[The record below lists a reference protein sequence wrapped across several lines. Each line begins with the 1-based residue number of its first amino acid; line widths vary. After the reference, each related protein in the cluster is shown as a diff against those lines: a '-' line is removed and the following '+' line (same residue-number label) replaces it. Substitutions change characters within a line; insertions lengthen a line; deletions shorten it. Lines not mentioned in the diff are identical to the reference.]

1 MDELIQKL
9 KDIVK
14 NSNRIVAF
22 TGAEISSESG
32 IPTYRGTGGL
42 WSKYDPAIYANIDF
56 FYGILH
62 IIGISLEMKD
72 RIWDIIY

>member
-22 TGAEISSESG
+22 TGAGISSESG

-56 FYGILH
+56 FYRSLH
-62 IIGISLEMKD
+62 IIGISLEMSG
-72 RIWDIIY
+72 ILC